1 MNLVKLENKSIIEEL
16 VPVYTTD
23 KDIKV
28 VNARELY
35 QTLGVRKDF
44 SSWIKSNLKNYNIVD
59 FCEDD
64 TITQDGE
71 SEYDAIK
78 ITIPATQGKGKKI
91 EYILTLDTAK
101 EIAMMSRCDNGRAI
115 RKYFIEVEKTYN
127 QMVETLSDTEKT
139 PEQKIAEALVLAQG
153 VLDKTKHDLLKANR
167 NKNYNKKINT
177 QLRRKVR
184 QLESEL
190 ELAKSRPVVNS
201 EEIQA
206 IQYKLNKAEEQAN
219 YWEGAYTH
227 LEEKLE
233 VKESQLMSLL
243 TVRKDGKKYF
253 NLLSAKHAKA
263 ILDRDENKKS
273 MKANVFRKESIL
285 ACKKVQYSHSFA
297 ANFIEKIHPTSIPTA
312 LGAYFTALKNRLED
326 KFESVI
332 GENLIKEVTDFLSE
346 SQDSI
351 DAVVEEI
358 NQI

>member
-1 MNLVKLENKSIIEEL
+1 MNLKRIENNSIIEEL

-35 QTLGVRKDF
+35 NTLGVKKDF
-44 SSWIKSNLKNYNIVD
+44 SSWIKSNLKNYNVVD
-59 FCEDD
+59 YNEDD
-64 TITQDGE
+64 SITQKGE
-71 SEYDAIK
+71 SECDAIK
-78 ITIPATQGKGKKI
+78 VTIPASQGRGKKI

-115 RKYFIEVEKTYN
+115 RKYFIEVEKAFN
-127 QMVETLSDTEKT
+127 SVVETLSNPEQT

-153 VLDKTKHDLLKANR
+153 VLDRTKQDLLKANR
-167 NKNYNKKINT
+167 NKNYNKKINV

-184 QLESEL
+184 RLETEL
-190 ELAKSRPVVNS
+190 EQAKSTPNANTQ
-201 EEIQA
+201 EILV
-206 IQYKLNKAEEQAN
+206 IQQRLDKAEEQAN

-233 VKESQLMSLL
+233 EKESQLMSLL

-253 NLLSAKHAKA
+253 NLLSAEHAKS
-263 ILDRDENKKS
+263 ILERDENKKA
-273 MKANVFRKESIL
+273 MRANVFRKDAIL
-285 ACKKVQYSHSFA
+285 ACKEVQYSRSFA

-312 LGAYFTALKNRLED
+312 LNAYLTALENRLED
-326 KFESVI
+326 RFETVI
-332 GENLIKEVTDFLSE
+332 GESLIKEVREFLAE

-351 DAVVEEI
+351 DAVVEETTK
-358 NQI
+358 